1 MQISSRF
8 SVAVHTLL
16 CVEVFKENYKVTSD
30 FIAGSVGTNPVIIRK
45 IMGQLKKAGLIE
57 ALAGTGGTY
66 LLKKPE
72 EITLLDIAKA
82 VDLFENDRLFGFH
95 DEPNPNC
102 PVGGRIHTVLDHHL
116 EAAQQAMEQ
125 SLSRVTLKELLNEFT
140 PEKTA

>member
-16 CVEVFKENYKVTSD
+16 CVEVFKDDYKVTSD

-45 IMGQLKKAGLIE
+45 IMGKLKRAGLIK

-72 EITLLDIAKA
+72 EITLLAVAQA
-82 VDLFENDRLFGFH
+82 VDLFEDDQLFGFH
-95 DEPNPNC
+95 ESPNPDC
-102 PVGGRIHTVLDHHL
+102 PVGRSIHNVLDRHMVS
-116 EAAQQAMEQ
+116 AQAAMEQ
-125 SLSRVTLKELLNEFT
+125 NLAGVTLKDLLSEL
-140 PEKTA
+140 PG

>member
-45 IMGQLKKAGLIE
+45 IMSQLKKAGLLE

-66 LLKKPE
+66 LCKKPE
-72 EITLLDIAKA
+72 DITLLDVALA
-82 VDLFENDRLFGFH
+82 VELFENDRLFGFH
-95 DEPNPNC
+95 DMPNPNC
-102 PVGGRIHTVLDHHL
+102 PVGKNIHHVLDCHMQV
-116 EAAQQAMEQ
+116 AQAAMEN
-125 SLSRVTLKELLNEFT
+125 SLKGVTLKDLLLEL
-140 PEKTA
+140 PQ